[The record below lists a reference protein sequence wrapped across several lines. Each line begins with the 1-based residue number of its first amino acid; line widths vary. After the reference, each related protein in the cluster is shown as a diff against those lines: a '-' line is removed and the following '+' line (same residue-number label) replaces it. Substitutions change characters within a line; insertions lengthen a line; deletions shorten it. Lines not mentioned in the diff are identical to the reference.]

1 MPTFT
6 RKYLKDKDGNH
17 IAPASL
23 ADMIQHTDGETTE
36 VKMQTIENKMGT
48 GVLNTVAQDV
58 VGAIN
63 ELKPIADEVIAARTD
78 AATTYV
84 SLDSRLDSMDA
95 AIAAASGAD
104 MTLYATKQYV
114 NEEDTK
120 ITNQIGDLTT
130 LTTTEKTTLVGAI
143 NEIAQ
148 NGGNVDLTDYQTI
161 EDADLETTSKEVVGA
176 INEIHTEM
184 LTVEDFVGDSA
195 TTDDVVAKVAVLEVN
210 TNALMEEI
218 ELARTDT
225 SSTVHN
231 TLGQRLD
238 SIEENYLSLTGG
250 QMTGNI
256 KLTNNN
262 ALITGLTT
270 TGTEVAVAQVAD
282 NDTVYIGD
290 TSIPTFIKGSQTTI
304 LQPTDVHGELRAI
317 EDDIHSY
324 FPSFQMGTM
333 LGAATDGANPYT
345 YLAPIVNGVKEWDMG
360 MRFYPV
366 MTNIHNTTQSS
377 QEVYTFG
384 GSVCPING
392 ITWTR
397 NLGSEE
403 IPYARWSNIFLTGCT
418 VAGNGVIK
426 LPNKTLMQWGTI
438 DLTITTG
445 TATKQLVTLP
455 TSFPNG
461 CLYAQSNV
469 DYNVTS
475 SPNEGGRYW
484 DVAYLTTNVSIESAS
499 TIMVHLADPG
509 SRIPGGDRTYR
520 ITWMAFGY

>member
-6 RKYLKDKDGNH
+6 KKYLKDKDGNYL
-17 IAPASL
+17 APASL
-23 ADMIQHTDGETTE
+23 AELIQHNDGETTE
-36 VKMQTIENKMGT
+36 VKMQVVEDKLGT
-48 GVLNTVAQDV
+48 GVLDTVAQDV
-58 VGAIN
+58 TGAIN
-63 ELKPIADEVIAARTD
+63 ELKPIADEVITARTD
-78 AATTYV
+78 ANGTYN
-84 SLDSRLDSMDA
+84 SLDERLDAMDIK
-95 AIAAASGAD
+95 IAAAGGGGNIDLSN
-104 MTLYATKQYV
+104 YQTK
-114 NEEDTK
+114 EDT
-120 ITNQIGDLTT
+120 N
-130 LTTTEKTTLVGAI
+130 
-143 NEIAQ
+143 
-148 NGGNVDLTDYQTI
+148 
-161 EDADLETTSKEVVGA
+161 LETTSKQVVGA
-176 INEIHTEM
+176 INEVHSEM
-184 LTVEDFVGDSA
+184 LTVEDFVGNG
-195 TTDDVVAKVAVLEVN
+195 TTTNDVVAKVATLEVN
-210 TNALMEEI
+210 TNALMQEI
-218 ELARTDT
+218 EVARTATDG
-225 SSTVHN
+225 TVHN

-238 SIEENYLSLTGG
+238 SIADDFLPLTGG

-256 KLTNNN
+256 KLINNN

-270 TGTEVAVAQVAD
+270 AGAEVAVAQVAD

-333 LGAATDGANPYT
+333 LGAATDGLNPYT
-345 YLAPIVNGVKEWDMG
+345 YLAPIVNDVKQWDMG

-366 MTNIHNTTQSS
+366 MTSIHDATQSS
-377 QEVYTFG
+377 QEVYSFG

-403 IPYARWSNIFLTGCT
+403 IPYARWSNIFLTDC
-418 VAGNGVIK
+418 VIANNGVIK

-455 TSFPNG
+455 TQFPNG
-461 CLYAQSNV
+461 CLYAQANV
-469 DYNVTS
+469 DYNISS
-475 SPNEGGRYW
+475 SPNTGGRYW
-484 DVAYLTTNVSIESAS
+484 DVAYLTANVSIESAA

-509 SRIPGGDRTYR
+509 SKIPGGDRTYR
-520 ITWMAFGY
+520 VTWMAFGY